1 MAVVALQV
9 TIWPQHDWVVDFEV
23 FFLGLLLL
31 ILGMNRRLRLHDQWI
46 SSRFLAERLR
56 SSYFLALAGTG
67 DQRETGD
74 QRGRSPRIAFFSDS
88 SEAWIERALSE
99 AIARRPHLD
108 AESAPLEVLRDYLK
122 RHWIEGQISYQTR
135 RSGQLRA
142 SDRWLAW
149 IIKGLF
155 AVTFIAAV
163 VHSIGSYIFTVPE
176 DWKKVLL
183 IISITFPAIGA
194 ALHGYVA
201 QRQFRRQ
208 SERYRTMAGVLAQ
221 AQADMARATTIEQV
235 QDVAR
240 ETERIMREENSD
252 WFGVMR
258 FHDIELIT

>member
-1 MAVVALQV
+1 MARQAL
-9 TIWPQHDWVVDFEV
+9 
-23 FFLGLLLL
+23 
-31 ILGMNRRLRLHDQWI
+31 RRKTPI
-46 SSRFLAERLR
+46 AAKERQ
-56 SSYFLALAGTG
+56 G
-67 DQRETGD
+67 
-74 QRGRSPRIAFFSDS
+74 
-88 SEAWIERALSE
+88 
-99 AIARRPHLD
+99 
-108 AESAPLEVLRDYLK
+108 
-122 RHWIEGQISYQTR
+122 WIEGQIAYQTR

-149 IIKGLF
+149 TIKGLF
-155 AVTFIAAV
+155 AVTFIAALA
-163 VHSIGSYIFTVPE
+163 HSIGSYIFTASE
-176 DWKKVLL
+176 GWKNTLL

-194 ALHGYVA
+194 ALHGYVS

-221 AQADMARATTIEQV
+221 ARADMARAITIGQV

>member
-1 MAVVALQV
+1 
-9 TIWPQHDWVVDFEV
+9 
-23 FFLGLLLL
+23 
-31 ILGMNRRLRLHDQWI
+31 
-46 SSRFLAERLR
+46 
-56 SSYFLALAGTG
+56 
-67 DQRETGD
+67 
-74 QRGRSPRIAFFSDS
+74 
-88 SEAWIERALSE
+88 
-99 AIARRPHLD
+99 
-108 AESAPLEVLRDYLK
+108 
-122 RHWIEGQISYQTR
+122 
-135 RSGQLRA
+135 
-142 SDRWLAW
+142 
-149 IIKGLF
+149 
-155 AVTFIAAV
+155 VTFIAAV

-176 DWKKVLL
+176 GWKNALL